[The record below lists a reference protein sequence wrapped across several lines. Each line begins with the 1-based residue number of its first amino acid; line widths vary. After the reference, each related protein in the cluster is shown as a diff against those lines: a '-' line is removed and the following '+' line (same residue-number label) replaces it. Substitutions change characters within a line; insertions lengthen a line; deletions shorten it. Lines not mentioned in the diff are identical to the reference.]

1 MATINGV
8 APGEELLQ
16 GRHLVAA
23 PGDGQHQAEPGD
35 DDEHIHGDVSVGQSQ
50 MVHQMRSV
58 VAVRRLEVGVADH
71 HEQGG
76 YGPQAVNEGEVRLQ
90 QRRRFRRFFWQDEGG
105 QRSSPDRP
113 AIPTALVAILLE
125 T

>member
-50 MVHQMRSV
+50 VVHQARSI
-58 VAVRRLEVGVADH
+58 VAIRRFEIGVADH

-76 YGPQAVNEGEVRLQ
+76 HGPQAINECKVCF
-90 QRRRFRRFFWQDEGG
+90 RRRSGYRR
-105 QRSSPDRP
+105 
-113 AIPTALVAILLE
+113 L
-125 T
+125 